1 MWPAD
6 LLALACF
13 RVVSLVLLASSIG
26 YGSSEPQPAS
36 QLPGHLALVSM
47 PNPRITEQPMDSYF
61 AKNLPATLDC
71 KAEGEPTPTISWY
84 QNDRKIVF
92 DSITNYNDNTRMIVD
107 QGRLFMLQFLHT
119 KNRTYTG
126 TYYCVATNSH
136 GTAQSR
142 TAFIDIAVIRDDF
155 REEPVDKT
163 VPLDS
168 RTVLGCR
175 PPRGEPEPIIDWL
188 HDGKPVTKGD
198 RISILGNGDLVF
210 SNVNV
215 DDGGEYIC
223 VASNIAGKKKSSP
236 VTLTVLE
243 VPEITRYPEPLT
255 VDEGDTVEFHCAASG
270 GGDVRVGW
278 RREGG
283 ASRKNWRVLA
293 DHTLQISR
301 VEVEDMGTYV
311 CTAENG
317 AGAVEA
323 VAHLKVEYTPKIL
336 IRPSDQTAAVGRT
349 ISLPCSAIGNPKPT
363 IYWETTAKTVTEL
376 MFEKNLYADGRMS
389 VSLDGTLRMVEVA
402 RGDAGRYTC
411 KAISSKGKAEA
422 EATLTVQAGSDVI
435 FPENDLRP
443 PPIIRFGPQN
453 QTLPR
458 DGVAFLRCQ
467 ATGTPQPTIHWLRN
481 DLPLPTD
488 ARYMVL
494 DSGTLQISSLV
505 MGDTGRFSCVATS
518 ETGETTVDA
527 FIQVARMVD
536 EQVLKSP
543 PDLTQLPPAPE
554 KPVVSDVTN
563 TSVRLSWL
571 LVRITDNT
579 PIMGYVVEYFEYGSS
594 QSWQSADRL
603 YVQKDVI
610 ITGLKPDTT
619 YVFLVR
625 AVNSYGTGGP
635 SPLSDKIRTLE
646 PNMGQPLVPEVNL
659 PSSEIENRLRNVNVN
674 LFWGKAINSSS
685 IRLSWTVD
693 NEYGVVTGFI
703 IEFKE
708 ILNMG
713 SGQPP
718 EYGQAGGQRA
728 SYRPLSHTLTGLE
741 SYQYYEICVKAT
753 SGERTSPCSP
763 PWLIQTGES
772 VPSSPPGNVVVERE
786 GDSVII
792 VTWAPPDR
800 AHRHGK
806 ITGYKIKCMSVDEQ
820 QNCSRQVNGTTN
832 RVRIDGLT
840 AGVQYNIELAAETLE
855 GVGSWSTVYAI
866 GSGDS
871 SVTKERW
878 FIGSIGALGGV
889 VWLGL
894 CIFTCWLCR
903 SRKRRK
909 KLKEQWYS
917 NGGQA
922 SNEKQR
928 DRNGSVVRKGYGKK
942 DDNNDSGFP
951 AEFNQLLQ
959 QCQAGGSGEGEDP
972 GDMYPPGRDGG
983 APEMK
988 TFYQTS
994 GPVTPYATTAL
1005 LQAQAQSARK
1015 QGGDGI
1021 FRPGVCVQHSGGSA
1035 DSHHTDRSI
1044 TTDVSI
1050 ELREGNKSSAGDS
1063 GHQSDEN
1070 GMLIKQG
1077 RKGPGY
1083 RPGIGPGPGVVNWN
1097 EMLPPPPVHP
1107 PSDTEYNPDDA
1118 LYSEIPEDRSRSPHL
1133 PAQNSSCSCPVSAH
1147 PQPVSAGPY
1156 PGSYSENCNRCQ
1168 SLRNFDSRP
1177 YSPQQLIQL
1186 HRQHSQGCQPHHARA
1201 QTGSQRGPGGTPM
1214 YMHGYAQPW
1223 DSQPLPRGPYDYEL
1237 AKVPQEGGYN
1247 YTQPIQDGL
1256 IKHSNTLNSR
1266 GGQGWRPHP
1275 GDGQLPYMGAPVC
1288 DSANIPGGPPGNYCE
1303 GPCRG
1308 QGDTLNSINS
1318 GYHRNLSDN
1327 GQLPY
1332 LEGYMIE
1339 SPPSS
1344 GTGSDYRVCNSGG
1357 SQAGSGGDSG
1367 RSRST
1372 GIQGQPAQY
1381 PHRMFQSGPVDEGFA
1396 RNTDSPISED
1406 PEACDTETE
1415 SQRDSLVAHWESVG
1429 EGSDVH
1435 SSSEAEG
1442 SGEDGEGGNILTEED
1457 FASAVARAAQLSGL
1471 TVVGSTVTD
1480 PNHNQKQVKKTRRQ
1494 RQQARPPSPGYST
1507 DSNYGT
1513 ADIPHK
1519 PFPRSHRRKQLVE
1532 TNKLRR
1538 KDDNSA
1544 TPDSN
1549 MPSND
1554 FDAAS
1559 VPHPAPSS
1567 PDPLPSLYRPR
1578 PTETTPTNKPSPMFQ
1593 FSDDIPVV

>member
-1 MWPAD
+1 
-6 LLALACF
+6 
-13 RVVSLVLLASSIG
+13 
-26 YGSSEPQPAS
+26 
-36 QLPGHLALVSM
+36 M

-494 DSGTLQISSLV
+494 DSGTLQIS
-505 MGDTGRFSCVATS
+505 T
-518 ETGETTVDA
+518 
-527 FIQVARMVD
+527 
-536 EQVLKSP
+536 
-543 PDLTQLPPAPE
+543 PE

-659 PSSEIENRLRNVNVN
+659 PSSEIENRLRNVN
-674 LFWGKAINSSS
+674 
-685 IRLSWTVD
+685 
-693 NEYGVVTGFI
+693 
-703 IEFKE
+703 E

-922 SNEKQR
+922 SNEKQ
-928 DRNGSVVRKGYGKK
+928 
-942 DDNNDSGFP
+942 
-951 AEFNQLLQ
+951 
-959 QCQAGGSGEGEDP
+959 
-972 GDMYPPGRDGG
+972 
-983 APEMK
+983 
-988 TFYQTS
+988 
-994 GPVTPYATTAL
+994 
-1005 LQAQAQSARK
+1005 
-1015 QGGDGI
+1015 
-1021 FRPGVCVQHSGGSA
+1021 H
-1035 DSHHTDRSI
+1035 
-1044 TTDVSI
+1044 VSI

-1480 PNHNQKQVKKTRRQ
+1480 PNHNQKQ
-1494 RQQARPPSPGYST
+1494 
-1507 DSNYGT
+1507 
-1513 ADIPHK
+1513 
-1519 PFPRSHRRKQLVE
+1519 
-1532 TNKLRR
+1532 
-1538 KDDNSA
+1538 
-1544 TPDSN
+1544 
-1549 MPSND
+1549 D